1 MDDRPLVV
9 DTRKAVAI
17 LAMLAAEARPFARDE
32 LAALLWPDSD
42 DTAARGALRRTLSTL
57 RSAIGDGPLVIERTL
72 VDLDRRRVW
81 VDLWAVEAAA
91 GASDRATLQAAA
103 TLGRGTFLAGFN
115 LRDSL
120 EFDDWRAGR
129 AVAAERSML
138 AVLDRL
144 AIVAAAEGD
153 LPAAIDAASRRL
165 DLDPLDEGSHVRLM
179 DLLVAGGDRSAALR
193 QYRACVATLE
203 RELGVPPLA
212 TTTARYEAIRDGT
225 ADRAPEAIALDGAT
239 DVPAHDAHG
248 FPLVGRAAA
257 LATLT
262 EAAALAELGR
272 GSIVAVV
279 GEAGIGKSRI
289 AAEAARSVFL
299 RGGIALMATAYPA
312 ERAIAYGSIVEL
324 LRVAQD
330 LPDASARWARMPSA
344 IRGELARLLPSI
356 DDRPVSALP
365 ADGAGA
371 HARLVGAIADGLTS
385 LVAGP
390 RPGLIWVD
398 DVQWLDGAS
407 REALDFMIRRLEG
420 HAVVLGLSWRPE
432 DLDTDGLAFAQ
443 RVRTLGF
450 ARTVELE
457 RFGRDDVGA
466 LVGSAGR
473 GAEADAIAVDD
484 LLDASEGLPLY
495 VVEVLAS
502 GGRLAPGSL
511 PNGVR
516 AVLRER
522 LGSVGETTTQVL
534 AAASVIGRS
543 FDLPM
548 VRHASGRSEEET
560 VDALDE
566 ALRRGLIREAPAG
579 FDFVHAA
586 VRDLSYEATSAT
598 RRRLLHRRAAEAH
611 RLDLA
616 GSGRDDLGRLVL
628 VATHER
634 AAGRDEAAAEAYLA
648 AGRRAAALYANRDAI
663 DLFGAALALGHH
675 DVAELHAGIGRLW
688 TRLGEYAGAIA
699 AYEAAASVAS
709 PEDVPALEW
718 ELARAH
724 LRRGDLGAAAHHLD
738 AAESGARDD
747 ALLARVWVDRSVMH
761 RRSRDAAAAAIAARE
776 ALVVA
781 ERANDPVGAGA
792 AHRMLGLAALDA
804 GDPSGATTELKI
816 ALDASATDP
825 DPTARIATLA
835 GLAIAT
841 ASDGSLDDALGY
853 GEDALAAC
861 RLIGDRHLEAAVEDH
876 LADILHAV
884 GRDADAM
891 PHQRRAAEAFAEVGG
906 DRADPDP
913 GIWMLSA
920 S

>member
-1 MDDRPLVV
+1 MDERPLVV

-17 LAMLAAEARPFARDE
+17 LAVLAADARPYARDE

-42 DTAARGALRRTLSTL
+42 EVAARGALRRTLSTL
-57 RSAIGDGPLVIERTL
+57 RTAVGDGPVVIERTR

-81 VDLWAVEAAA
+81 VDLTDVEAASS
-91 GASDRATLQAAA
+91 ASDRATLQAAA
-103 TLGRGTFLAGFN
+103 SLGRGSFLAGFN
-115 LRDSL
+115 LRDSP

-129 AVAAERSML
+129 AVAAERAML
-138 AVLDRL
+138 TVLDRL
-144 AIVAAAEGD
+144 ASVAAAEGD
-153 LPAAIDAASRRL
+153 LPAAVGAASRRL

-179 DLLVAGGDRSAALR
+179 DLLFAGGDRSAALR

-203 RELGVPPLA
+203 RELGVAPLA
-212 TTTARYEAIRDGT
+212 TTTARYEAIRDGMDGGPPAT
-225 ADRAPEAIALDGAT
+225 APSAGAT
-239 DVPAHDAHG
+239 ATATVDAQA
-248 FPLVGRAAA
+248 FPLVGRGAA

-262 EAAALAELGR
+262 DVAAAAERGR

-279 GEAGIGKSRI
+279 GEAGIGKTRI
-289 AAEAARSVFL
+289 AAEAARSVAA

-324 LRVAQD
+324 LRVARD
-330 LPDASARWARMPSA
+330 LPDAAARFARLPST
-344 IRGELARLLPSI
+344 IRVELGRLLPAI
-356 DDRPVSALP
+356 DDRPDPGP
-365 ADGAGA
+365 ARDGPGA
-371 HARLVGAIADGLTS
+371 HARLVGAIAEGLTS
-385 LVAGP
+385 LVAGAH
-390 RPGLIWVD
+390 PGLIWID
-398 DVQWLDGAS
+398 DIQWLDAAS
-407 REALDFMIRRLEG
+407 REALDFLVRRLTG

-443 RVRTLGF
+443 RVRALGT

-457 RFGRDDVGA
+457 RFDRDDVAA
-466 LVGSAGR
+466 LVGSARRHVAG
-473 GAEADAIAVDD
+473 EAIAVDD

-511 PNGVR
+511 PSGVR

-522 LGSVGETTTQVL
+522 LASVGETTTQVL

-543 FDLPM
+543 FDLST
-548 VRHASGRSEEET
+548 VRHSSGRSEEET

-566 ALRRGLIREAPAG
+566 ALHRGLIREAPAG
-579 FDFVHAA
+579 FDFAHAA
-586 VRDLSYEATSAT
+586 VRDLSEAALSAT
-598 RRRLLHRRAAEAH
+598 RRRLLHRRVAEAL
-611 RLDLA
+611 RMDLA
-616 GSGRDDLGRLVL
+616 GTGRDDLGRLVL
-628 VATHER
+628 IAAHER
-634 AAGRDEAAAEAYLA
+634 AAGRDAAAAEAYLA
-648 AGRRAAALYANRDAI
+648 AGRRAAALYANRDGI
-663 DLFGAALALGHH
+663 DLFGAALELGHPE
-675 DVAELHAGIGRLW
+675 VADLHAATGRLR
-688 TRLGEYAGAIA
+688 TRLGDYAGAITA
-699 AYEAAASVAS
+699 FEAAASVA
-709 PEDVPALEW
+709 DVDALPALEW

-738 AAESGARDD
+738 AAEAGARDD
-747 ALLARVWVDRSVMH
+747 ALRARVFVDRSVMH
-761 RRSRDAAAAAIAARE
+761 RRSRDAAAAAIAAHT

-781 ERANDPVGAGA
+781 ERASDPVAAGA

-804 GDPSGATTELKI
+804 GDPGEATRELRI
-816 ALDASATDP
+816 ALDVAAADP

-841 ASDGSLDDALGY
+841 ASGGSLDEALAY
-853 GEDALAAC
+853 GEEAVAAC
-861 RLIGDRHLEAAVEDH
+861 RYIGDRHLEAAVEDH
-876 LADILHAV
+876 LADILHAA
-884 GRDADAM
+884 GRDAEAM

-906 DRADPDP
+906 DPADPDP